1 MPRGRPVEPEKRAL
15 VLKLHAA
22 GDGRNAIA
30 EASGVSASSVTAIVA
45 EAGRSFDRSA
55 TRVAV
60 DARRVDLAAMRA
72 ELARGLLVDAAWF
85 REQARL
91 PGQRMTVKGALV
103 DLSRPEAGDARNW
116 MTSLGIAV
124 QRSMEL
130 EKFDSDRGVGDAV
143 SVLDS
148 LSAALKT
155 AADVLDA

>member
-1 MPRGRPVEPEKRAL
+1 MPRGRTFDPAKRAQIRP
-15 VLKLHAA
+15 LHDS
-22 GDGRNAIA
+22 GMSLTAIA
-30 EASGVSASSVTAIVA
+30 AKLGTSPATISKYATLDGIP
-45 EAGRSFDRSA
+45 FDRSMTVKA
-55 TRVAV
+55 TA
-60 DARRVDLAAMRA
+60 AHKVDLAAMRA
-72 ELARGLLVDAAWF
+72 DLAHGLLTDAAWF

-91 PGQRMTVKGALV
+91 PGQRMTVQGVLV

-155 AADVLDA
+155 AADVLDS